1 LALALTLSLTLSL
14 LGLLTLLT
22 RLAFPLALLV
32 AILPAG
38 TGSALLGALLALL
51 GTLLLRAG
59 LGRLRCV
66 HGKPVGAIGLRA
78 RRSRRGDHFAMLAL
92 FAHLARAARFALLVA
107 LFIALGGRSGGGRSG
122 FGGGRRHWLLGGHSL
137 LRARLAGRRRIS
149 GGRGHGSALCNVPGR
164 LGGGLAGAFRFG
176 IGFRL
181 RAVGR
186 RLRARFALRLGGHL
200 QPCLGRTRLFGVGW
214 IHHSFS

>member
-1 LALALTLSLTLSL
+1 LALPLTLNL

-38 TGSALLGALLALL
+38 TGAALLGALLA
-51 GTLLLRAG
+51 LLRAG
-59 LGRLRCV
+59 LGRLRCT
-66 HGKPVGAIGLRA
+66 HGKRVGAIGLRA
-78 RRSRRGDHFAMLAL
+78 RRSRRGYHFPMLAL

-107 LFIALGGRSGGGRSG
+107 LFIALGWRSGHSRSG
-122 FGGGRRHWLLGGHSL
+122 FDGGRRHWLLGGHGL

-149 GGRGHGSALCNVPGR
+149 GGRGHCRALCSALGR

-200 QPCLGRTRLFGVGW
+200 QPCLGRSRLFGVGW